1 MSTWHRLAVA
11 ALICVSTTKPLRS
24 QNSAD
29 VQSRPPVSEE
39 PQYALSVDVDLVNIT
54 ATVIDQSG
62 RSVDGLT
69 AADFRVL
76 EDGKEQKIAFFSRE
90 SKVPISVGLL
100 IDTSGSL
107 QDKLRQGLQTVR
119 EIAATLSS
127 NDETLVMTFNSKVDV
142 RQKFTTNHED
152 IQRALGDIRA
162 RGETA
167 VFDAIAAGL
176 REMQSAKHQKWILI
190 LVSDGFDTKSRIKA
204 AEAEELVKRSDVLLY
219 VIGIDD
225 PDNDP
230 SLRRRTRYH
239 IYDYMLGKLT
249 SAGGGRLIRLYT
261 GHDYDLRSLSHL
273 LLGEF
278 HQEYTMAYYSRARRD
293 SSEWRDI
300 EVQVAKPDA
309 RVLNEKLH
317 LQLRGSTVT
326 DIAPVP
332 RRMPIR

>member
-1 MSTWHRLAVA
+1 
-11 ALICVSTTKPLRS
+11 
-24 QNSAD
+24 
-29 VQSRPPVSEE
+29 
-39 PQYALSVDVDLVNIT
+39 
-54 ATVIDQSG
+54 
-62 RSVDGLT
+62 
-69 AADFRVL
+69 
-76 EDGKEQKIAFFSRE
+76 
-90 SKVPISVGLL
+90 
-100 IDTSGSL
+100 
-107 QDKLRQGLQTVR
+107 
-119 EIAATLSS
+119 
-127 NDETLVMTFNSKVDV
+127 
-142 RQKFTTNHED
+142 
-152 IQRALGDIRA
+152 
-162 RGETA
+162 
-167 VFDAIAAGL
+167 
-176 REMQSAKHQKWILI
+176 MQSAKHQKRILI

-300 EVQVAKPDA
+300 EVQVAKPGA

-332 RRMPIR
+332 RRTPIPWP